1 MKTLVVFNATSLK
14 SYAFE
19 KIFDNNN
26 AIEKSFLWARS
37 CPNVKK
43 ILYLSSSGT
52 HTQLLNE
59 KLEKKN
65 RRRTRF

>member
-26 AIEKSFLWARS
+26 AIEKSFLWARE

-43 ILYLSSSGT
+43 ILYL
-52 HTQLLNE
+52 
-59 KLEKKN
+59 
-65 RRRTRF
+65 